1 MANKYPEVSANEN
14 DNISV
19 APCEGK
25 MPKDIL
31 CEDDWDIR
39 AFPHLH
45 NPDGSCGKDH
55 ERKVRLTDQYYFIQ
69 RICNLE
75 KRFARSP
82 AYMYAALGY
91 LEKKQLNRN
100 INMANTRGKEV
111 INDMGEKAYVLE
123 DGYRVLD
130 DIKGTPRY
138 WKKTKY
144 EMIAKLDNLGPFHLF
159 FTLSCADMR

>member
-1 MANKYPEVSANEN
+1 MTGAHAQELHDEIGNEILESDEDDNENAEENADIEYKTKDVVKKYQFEYNKSLCMANKYPEVSANEN

-19 APCEGK
+19 APGEGK
-25 MPKDIL
+25 IPKHIL

-91 LEKKQLNRN
+91 LEKKHR
-100 INMANTRGKEV
+100 IET
-111 INDMGEKAYVLE
+111 
-123 DGYRVLD
+123 
-130 DIKGTPRY
+130 
-138 WKKTKY
+138 
-144 EMIAKLDNLGPFHLF
+144 
-159 FTLSCADMR
+159 